1 MAWWKIGWSCGVP
14 FKKYIYIQGLS
25 NSVSS
30 MVTSP
35 MFGILTGHLSGD
47 LLFKAAGL

>member
-1 MAWWKIGWSCGVP
+1 MARWKIGWSCGVP
-14 FKKYIYIQGLS
+14 FKKKNLQGLS

-35 MFGILTGHLSGD
+35 VFRILTGHLSGE